1 MQGSFSEAALE
12 QFAQLAAQ
20 TQPEDFA
27 ESDAY
32 DFTRCVRAN
41 GSAYGTRGEC
51 RKGTES
57 TKEPK
62 ERIIGNATPAQRAAM
77 ENKAHQM
84 RNRNAQAD
92 RAALARK
99 VAKEIGKDVRTVEV
113 AKEVQRRQE
122 EMAAKRNA
130 AIERISKERGVS
142 SREAGSEAD
151 KIRMKELDN
160 DIKSFQ
166 SMADKARENG
176 FRDRAVDYSKKISEL
191 IQERADLRTK
201 LEKGETK
208 ANRAGSTAKK
218 ATSVELKA
226 AWKDAQGAV
235 KSAATEAKRVA
246 SETKGDKSPEARA
259 KRLAA
264 GAALEKAENAAFKA
278 SEKFF
283 ALSKRE
289 SRAAMTPEQRKLE
302 READKLTKGG

>member
-20 TQPEDFA
+20 TQPENFA
-27 ESDAY
+27 EGDAY

-41 GSAYGTRGEC
+41 GSAYGTRGKC

-57 TKEPK
+57 AKE
-62 ERIIGNATPAQRAAM
+62 
-77 ENKAHQM
+77 
-84 RNRNAQAD
+84 
-92 RAALARK
+92 L
-99 VAKEIGKDVRTVEV
+99 VAKGTVAPVAPVPPKSAMTKKDPVASVLKSQQELRAFNKKENERLAELVKAGKV
-113 AKEVQRRQE
+113 K
-122 EMAAKRNA
+122 
-130 AIERISKERGVS
+130 GVTS
-142 SREAGSEAD
+142 
-151 KIRMKELDN
+151 
-160 DIKSFQ
+160 
-166 SMADKARENG
+166 
-176 FRDRAVDYSKKISEL
+176 
-191 IQERADLRTK
+191 ADLDRI
-201 LEKGETK
+201 K

-226 AWKDAQGAV
+226 AWKDTQGAV
-235 KSAATEAKRVA
+235 KSAAAEAKRVA

-264 GAALEKAENAAFKA
+264 GAALDKAENAAFRA

-283 ALSKRE
+283 AAAKRE